1 MKKFFIIMLSAL
13 FLCISLIA
21 RDPGPGEIDDK
32 LIKTFATSFPKA
44 ERVHWYEMPKAW
56 VVNFVADGVR
66 SRIVYTKD
74 GKVTEFTRYYFEAN
88 LPFLIRSKIKEAYPN
103 KSIFGVV
110 EVSILLAEGGT
121 SKMDYFVK
129 LEDEKTWLTVKSDN
143 EGNLRVVEKYKKAQ

>member
-1 MKKFFIIMLSAL
+1 MKKLFIMFSAL
-13 FLCISLIA
+13 LLSLSLIA
-21 RDPGPGEIDDK
+21 RDPDPGEIDDK

-56 VVNFVADGVR
+56 VVNFVAEGIR

-74 GKVTEFTRYYFEAN
+74 GKVTEFTRYYFESN

-110 EVSILLAEGGT
+110 EVSVLAEGGT

-129 LEDEKTWLTVKSDN
+129 LEDEKSWVTVKYDN

>member
-1 MKKFFIIMLSAL
+1 MKKFFIMFSAL
-13 FLCISLIA
+13 LLSLSLIA

-56 VVNFVADGVR
+56 VVNFVAEGVR

-88 LPFLIRSKIKEAYPN
+88 LPFLIRSKIKDAYPD

-110 EVSILLAEGGT
+110 EVSVLAEGGI

-129 LEDEKTWLTVKSDN
+129 LEDEKTWVTVKSDN

>member
-1 MKKFFIIMLSAL
+1 MKKFFIMFSAL
-13 FLCISLIA
+13 LLSLSLIA

-56 VVNFVADGVR
+56 VVNFVADGIR

-88 LPFLIRSKIKEAYPN
+88 LPFLIRSKIKDVYPN

-110 EVSILLAEGGT
+110 EVSVIAEGGI

-129 LEDEKTWLTVKSDN
+129 LEDEKTWVTVKSDN

>member
-1 MKKFFIIMLSAL
+1 MKKLFIMFSAL
-13 FLCISLIA
+13 LLSFSLIA

-32 LIKTFATSFPKA
+32 LIKTFTTSFPKA

-66 SRIVYTKD
+66 SRIVYLKD

-88 LPFLIRSKIKEAYPN
+88 LPFLIRSKIKDAYPN
-103 KSIFGVV
+103 KNIFGVV
-110 EVSILLAEGGT
+110 EVSIMTESGASRIE
-121 SKMDYFVK
+121 YFVK

-143 EGNLRVVEKYKKAQ
+143 EGNLNVTEKYKKA

>member
-1 MKKFFIIMLSAL
+1 MKKFFIIMLSAM
-13 FLCISLIA
+13 FICVSLIA
-21 RDPGPGEIDDK
+21 RDPGPGEKDE

-44 ERVHWYEMPKAW
+44 EHVHWYEMPKAW

-74 GKVTEFTRYYFEAN
+74 GKVTEFTRYYFEVN

-110 EVSILLAEGGT
+110 EVSIMAEGGT
-121 SKMDYFVK
+121 SKIDYFIK